1 MNAEP
6 KMTMTTLSVL
16 RLMLDDPTHEYYGWE
31 LCQAAGLQSGTVYPI
46 LARLEKA
53 GWLTSAKEV
62 TDAAEQPQRRHPR
75 RPRRFYRLT
84 TDGAERARVALAEAQ
99 QALRSKVDPAPAPG
113 FLRPGGAPA

>member
-6 KMTMTTLSVL
+6 KMTVQTLSVL

-31 LCQAAGLQSGTVYPI
+31 LCQEAGLQSGTVYPI
-46 LARLEKA
+46 LARLEEA
-53 GWLTSAKEV
+53 GWLTSGKEV
-62 TDAAEQPQRRHPR
+62 IDKVAQSQQRPR

-99 QALRSKVDPAPAPG
+99 QALQPKLDPAPG
-113 FLRPGGAPA
+113 LLRPGGAPA